1 MSRRQGRPWQPMMRA
16 PRIIPPALA
25 AKAAADP
32 RVAQIVDQVREVWRN
47 DQYVVHVT
55 RRATGEHAGTVEH
68 LSIRRVDRAATR
80 HWRHFQRIKDEIA
93 GPDVEAVELYPARA
107 RVVDNAN
114 QYHLWCFPPGIPFP
128 FGFAEGSV
136 SARQQPP
143 RDEAVWR
150 NDQYVVHVTRRAT
163 GEHAGTV
170 EHLSIRRVDRAAA
183 QDWRHFQRI
192 KDEIAGPDVEA
203 VELYPARARVVDN
216 ANQYHL
222 WCFPP
227 GIPFPFGFA
236 EGSVSSDTRDW
247 GSARQRPLDGAWL
260 AMTPGE
266 TARHGQ
272 PGQGYGTLLP
282 AGWP

>member
-16 PRIIPPALA
+16 LRIIPPALA

-32 RVAQIVDQVREVWRN
+32 RVAQIVDQVREVW
-47 DQYVVHVT
+47 
-55 RRATGEHAGTVEH
+55 
-68 LSIRRVDRAATR
+68 S
-80 HWRHFQRIKDEIA
+80 
-93 GPDVEAVELYPARA
+93 
-107 RVVDNAN
+107 
-114 QYHLWCFPPGIPFP
+114 
-128 FGFAEGSV
+128 
-136 SARQQPP
+136 
-143 RDEAVWR
+143 

-203 VELYPARARVVDN
+203 AELYPARARVVDN

-227 GIPFPFGFA
+227 GIRFPFGFA
-236 EGSVSSDTRDW
+236 EGSASSDTRDW

-266 TARHGQ
+266 TARHGK

-282 AGWP
+282 AVRP